1 VVERIFRMIKANR
14 VDLYADNDFVLQYV
28 LNRLNLNDEL
38 IIVRPG
44 LEKRLVEI
52 PIFSKK
58 LPAAKRQKLIK
69 IWDEGRL
76 LMQGAKEKILL
87 EKYNVVFEQS

>member
-76 LMQGAKEKILL
+76 LMQGTKEKILL